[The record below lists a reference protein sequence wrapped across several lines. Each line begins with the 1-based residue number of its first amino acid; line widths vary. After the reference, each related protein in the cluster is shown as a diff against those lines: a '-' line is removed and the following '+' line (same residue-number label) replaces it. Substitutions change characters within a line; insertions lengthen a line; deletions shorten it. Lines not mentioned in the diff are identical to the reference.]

1 MEYVDIFL
9 VWVIVCQLCQY
20 FVYLFVVNINYQQV
34 LLLIFCLS
42 LFEKFNNKKKIYFL
56 YYIFR
61 GIMYIIVYDMIC
73 IELI

>member
-20 FVYLFVVNINYQQV
+20 FVYLFVVNVNYQQV

-42 LFEKFNNKKKIYFL
+42 LFEKFNNKKNIFFVL
-56 YYIFR
+56 YIQR
-61 GIMYIIVYDMIC
+61 NNVYYC
-73 IELI
+73 L

>member
-20 FVYLFVVNINYQQV
+20 VVYLFVVNVNYQQV

-42 LFEKFNNKKKIYFL
+42 LFEKFNNKKNIFFVL
-56 YYIFR
+56 YIQR
-61 GIMYIIVYDMIC
+61 NNVYYC
-73 IELI
+73 L